1 MERKVF
7 GLKIP
12 EVWTLAARLP
22 QHLEFQRKK
31 NGKLIP
37 VRPFLFGP
45 RFLGVKVIPSK

>member
-22 QHLEFQRKK
+22 QRLEFQRKK
-31 NGKLIP
+31 KRKIDSRATIP
-37 VRPFLFGP
+37 IRAQVSR
-45 RFLGVKVIPSK
+45 R